1 MDNKEFKRIDT
12 LKGINYKDDNIIV
25 PILLDY
31 RHESIV
37 CGKLVHFAFTDK
49 FAMHHESFKNSTKKR
64 PKRFIGFLA
73 LGVSIVSSI
82 WAGVSINDLSQRVS
96 KVNKKGIA

>member
-1 MDNKEFKRIDT
+1 MIFIECVYCCEFLENKEFKRIDT
-12 LKGINYKDDNIIV
+12 LKGIYYKDGNIIV

-37 CGKLVHFAFTDK
+37 CGKPVQFAFTDK
-49 FAMHHESFKNSTKKR
+49 FAMHHESFKNSVKIR

-73 LGVSIVSSI
+73 LGVSIVLAFGLVLVLAI
-82 WAGVSINDLSQRVS
+82 
-96 KVNKKGIA
+96 